1 MLDKK
6 VPTLFEWMGGQAAL
20 EQLMNLFYDKVR
32 KDALIGPIF
41 KHMSAEHPQHVARF
55 VAEVLG
61 GPKTY
66 SLEHGGHPAMIEH
79 HLQRHLTGA
88 QRSRWMQLLLES
100 ADDLSIPDD
109 PEFRSSFVAYL
120 EWGSRLAVINS
131 QEGAT
136 VNINAPMPQW
146 GWGETGGPYQASSPS
161 DVSKTKN
168 EKVQ

>member
-1 MLDKK
+1 MSDKN

-20 EQLMNLFYDKVR
+20 EQLMILFYDKVR
-32 KDALIGPIF
+32 KDELIGPIF
-41 KHMSAEHPQHVARF
+41 KHMNAEHPQHVAKF

-66 SLEHGGHPAMIEH
+66 SLEHGGHPSMIEH

-88 QRSRWMQLLLES
+88 QRSRWMELLLES
-100 ADDLSIPDD
+100 ADDLGIPDD

-136 VNINAPMPQW
+136 VNINAPMPHW
-146 GWGETGGPYQASSPS
+146 GWGETGGPYQSNPINNT
-161 DVSKTKN
+161 SKTKE
-168 EKVQ
+168 EK